1 MLFFLQ
7 HIKQA
12 TTKDEDKGEKM
23 MNTAIFGKRRWDVE
37 KIMITT
43 GMMAMELFGTV
54 MLFCGIANIKI
65 I

>member
-1 MLFFLQ
+1 
-7 HIKQA
+7 
-12 TTKDEDKGEKM
+12 M